1 MIKGYCI
8 VCFSRNNIMKVR
20 IFRYFCVVVI
30 VANGVFEL
38 GYRVV
43 PGEGVAPRE

>member
-1 MIKGYCI
+1 
-8 VCFSRNNIMKVR
+8 MKVR
-20 IFRYFCVVVI
+20 IFRYFCVVVVVVIVI
-30 VANGVFEL
+30 VADGVFEL